1 MELERGSCTHCRVVC
16 LIGPQIRH
24 AADMP
29 LDRRAVRCL
38 GIMRQEKRMSMNVG
52 PLLLAFTLLIQ
63 VQGLAIAADCVGV
76 SYRLEG
82 CRNNGTIT
90 LRMAAGNSFVRSR
103 VHDR

>member
-1 MELERGSCTHCRVVC
+1 
-16 LIGPQIRH
+16 
-24 AADMP
+24 
-29 LDRRAVRCL
+29 
-38 GIMRQEKRMSMNVG
+38 MSMNVG

-63 VQGLAIAADCVGV
+63 VQGLAIAADCVDV